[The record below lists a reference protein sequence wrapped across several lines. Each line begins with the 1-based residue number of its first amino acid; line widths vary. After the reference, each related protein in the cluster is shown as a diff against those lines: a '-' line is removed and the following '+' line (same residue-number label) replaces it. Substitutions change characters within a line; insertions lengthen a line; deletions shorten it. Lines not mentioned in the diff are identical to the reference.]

1 MNSNL
6 AVVSFLAGLGSLGL
20 ALAARGGVRTEEDAL
35 LKALPKSKHSLA
47 DGVQQ
52 VSKSPETA
60 ISAKFELEEEEG
72 EDKEKEKNEKEEEG
86 GELSLSVY
94 TAEKGLGVD
103 AEHNVLKEY
112 AGGPEAALWK
122 PEVEVFKDA
131 AHIARASQ
139 QLAWMSLSPF
149 SLLDIIRK
157 AEKDQPGTVYSV
169 APLLSERKPV
179 FEVRVAAQGR
189 TVELRYDLLKGDLVR
204 PAK

>member
-122 PEVEVFKDA
+122 P
-131 AHIARASQ
+131 
-139 QLAWMSLSPF
+139 
-149 SLLDIIRK
+149 
-157 AEKDQPGTVYSV
+157 
-169 APLLSERKPV
+169 
-179 FEVRVAAQGR
+179 
-189 TVELRYDLLKGDLVR
+189 
-204 PAK
+204 